1 MDTPHDPQLRLD
13 PLVARLP
20 LDRPFTPRQAS
31 GVGVPRSSLERLV
44 RAGQVR
50 RVLRGVYAPATAP
63 DDTTFRAR
71 ALALA
76 VGGTPVAVD
85 RTAGW
90 VHGLALPAMGVTDDQ
105 PPLDLARTQRRSRGS
120 VRSLAA
126 REIVCL
132 EGLRVTTPL
141 RTALD
146 LGRLLPPGAALTC
159 LDRLVGRGQVAQTD
173 LVAELPRMAGLPGIG
188 QLRTLVAQTDGRACC
203 APESV
208 LRLHWNAARLPT
220 AIPALPV
227 VAGGRLV
234 RLSIGTEHR
243 DFGAVLA
250 GHVDADDLHALQG
263 AGWWIVVLP
272 ERRVLEVQPETLTKH
287 LEREYH
293 QHLLA
298 RVEAAG

>member
-1 MDTPHDPQLRLD
+1 MDTTQDLQLGLD

-20 LDRPFTPRQAS
+20 LDRPFTPREAATA
-31 GVGVPRSSLERLV
+31 GVPRPGLERML

-50 RVLRGVYAPATAP
+50 RVLRGVYASATAP
-63 DDTTFRAR
+63 DDTAFRAG

-76 VGGTPVAVD
+76 VGGTTVAVD

-90 VHGLALPAMGVTDDQ
+90 VHGLSLDVLGVTDEQ
-105 PPLDLARTQRRSRGS
+105 VPLDLARTQRRSRGA
-120 VRSLAA
+120 VRALSA
-126 REIVCL
+126 RDVTSIG
-132 EGLRVTTPL
+132 GLRVTTPL

-146 LGRLLPPGAALTC
+146 LGRLLRPAPALAS
-159 LDRLVGRGQVAQTD
+159 LDRLLARDSLTHTA

-188 QLRTLVAQTDGRACC
+188 QLRRLVAEADGRACC
-203 APESV
+203 AAESV

-220 AIPALPV
+220 AIPAMTV
-227 VAGGRLV
+227 VVGGRLV

-243 DFGAVLA
+243 QFGAVLV
-250 GHVDADDLHALQG
+250 GHVGADDLVALQG

-272 ERRVLEVQPETLTKH
+272 ERRVLQVDPEILTKH
-287 LEREYH
+287 LVREYH

-298 RVEAAG
+298 LVEAAG

>member
-20 LDRPFTPRQAS
+20 LDRPFTPRHAA
-31 GVGVPRSSLERLV
+31 GVGVARSALERLV
-44 RAGQVR
+44 RCGQVR
-50 RVLRGVYAPATAP
+50 RVLRGVYAPAAAP

-90 VHGLALPAMGVTDDQ
+90 VHGLDLATLGVGDGQ
-105 PPLDLARTQRRSRGS
+105 VPLDLARTQRRSRGS

-126 REIVCL
+126 REIACH

-146 LGRLLPPGAALTC
+146 LGRLLPPGPALTA
-159 LDRLVGRGQVAQTD
+159 LDRLVGRGAGRRDRPRGRAAPDGRPARDRPAARAGGADRRPGLLCTRVGPPAALERCPPPDRDPRPARRRGRPPRPPEHRHRAPRLRRRARRPRRRRRPRRPPRRRLVDRRTPRARVLQVQPD
-173 LVAELPRMAGLPGIG
+173 
-188 QLRTLVAQTDGRACC
+188 TLV
-203 APESV
+203 
-208 LRLHWNAARLPT
+208 
-220 AIPALPV
+220 
-227 VAGGRLV
+227 
-234 RLSIGTEHR
+234 
-243 DFGAVLA
+243 
-250 GHVDADDLHALQG
+250 
-263 AGWWIVVLP
+263 
-272 ERRVLEVQPETLTKH
+272 KH

>member
-1 MDTPHDPQLRLD
+1 MDTPQDPQLGLD

-20 LDRPFTPRQAS
+20 LDRPFTPRSAS
-31 GVGVPRSSLERLV
+31 LAGVPRTGLERML

-50 RVLRGVYAPATAP
+50 RVLHGVYAASTAP

-71 ALALA
+71 ALHLA
-76 VGGTPVAVD
+76 VGGTTVAVD

-90 VHGLALPAMGVTDDQ
+90 VHGLSLEVLGVTDDQ
-105 PPLDLARTQRRSRGS
+105 VPLDLARTQRRSRGV
-120 VRSLAA
+120 VRALAA
-126 REIVCL
+126 RDVSSL

-146 LGRLLPPGAALTC
+146 LGRLLRPAPALAS
-159 LDRLVGRGQVAQTD
+159 LDRLLARGTFAHTA

-188 QLRTLVAQTDGRACC
+188 QLRRLVAESDARACC
-203 APESV
+203 AAESV

-220 AIPALPV
+220 AIPAMTV
-227 VAGGRLV
+227 VVGGRLV

-243 DFGAVLA
+243 QFGAVLA
-250 GHVDADDLHALQG
+250 GHVDADDLVALEG

-272 ERRVLEVQPETLTKH
+272 ERRVLQVDPDTLTRH
-287 LEREYH
+287 LVREYH

-298 RVEAAG
+298 LVEAG